1 MNEQSKSFIKSL
13 IDEINGIDKEIKTL
27 KLRVKGLNSRRKTVE
42 KQILEFLEQN
52 EQPGVKY
59 KNLAFYQETKAR
71 RKIKKKAD
79 KRNDCMAV
87 LNSLGIQN
95 SESAYRAIENAMRGY
110 IQEENSLT
118 IKKIRR

>member
-79 KRNDCMAV
+79 KRNDCMNV

-95 SESAYRAIENAMRGY
+95 SESAYRAIENAMRGNVR
-110 IQEENSLT
+110 EENALT

>member
-79 KRNDCMAV
+79 KRNDCMNV

-110 IQEENSLT
+110 VREENALT